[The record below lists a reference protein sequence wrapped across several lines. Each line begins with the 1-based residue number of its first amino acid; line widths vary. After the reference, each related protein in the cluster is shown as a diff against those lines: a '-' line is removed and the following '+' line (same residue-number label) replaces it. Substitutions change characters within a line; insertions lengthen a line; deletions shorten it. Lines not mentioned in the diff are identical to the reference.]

1 MSTGRSCVRPLCTV
15 GVLPVSEIPVCVRI
29 LMRNVVPVLEVSMCV
44 GELCV
49 LEGPSGVSGPVCA
62 NHILCVLGPCGR
74 GRQSC
79 PALQWCSKAR
89 CRSLAELTPV
99 AAVHGRWSSWGPYNP
114 CSRSCGGGVVT
125 RRRWCNNP
133 RYLQRASP
141 QGGRL
146 HPIAAVVTFSPFC
159 FVGISRPAF
168 GGRPCVGEDLQAK
181 MCNTQVGWSPS
192 WEVDRS

>member
-15 GVLPVSEIPVCVRI
+15 GVLPVSEISVCVRI
-29 LMRNVVPVLEVSMCV
+29 LMRNIVPVLEVSMCDR
-44 GELCV
+44 ELCV

-62 NHILCVLGPCGR
+62 NHILCVLSLCGR

-99 AAVHGRWSSWGPYNP
+99 AAVHGRWSSWGPYSP

-146 HPIAAVVTFSPFC
+146 HPILSSHLQPWSPFPP
-159 FVGISRPAF
+159 FVLWAFPGLPLGDVHVWVRTSRLRCATH
-168 GGRPCVGEDLQAK
+168 R
-181 MCNTQVGWSPS
+181 
-192 WEVDRS
+192 

>member
-1 MSTGRSCVRPLCTV
+1 MGCDCAQCGRSLCGGHLWTRYLYASGGLYV
-15 GVLPVSEIPVCVRI
+15 YWEILRAALMYYWGSPASEIPVCVRI
-29 LMRNVVPVLEVSMCV
+29 LMRNIVPVLEVSMCD

-49 LEGPSGVSGPVCA
+49 LEGPWGVSDPVRA
-62 NHILCVLGPCGR
+62 SHILRVLGPCGR

-99 AAVHGRWSSWGPYNP
+99 AAVHGHWSSWGPYSP

-146 HPIAAVVTFSPFC
+146 HPF
-159 FVGISRPAF
+159 
-168 GGRPCVGEDLQAK
+168 L
-181 MCNTQVGWSPS
+181 
-192 WEVDRS
+192 